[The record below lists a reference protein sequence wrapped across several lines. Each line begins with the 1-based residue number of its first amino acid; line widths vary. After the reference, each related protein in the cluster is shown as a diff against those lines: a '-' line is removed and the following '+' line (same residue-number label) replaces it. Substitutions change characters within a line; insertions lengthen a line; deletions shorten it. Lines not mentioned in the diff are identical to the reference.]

1 MASQYD
7 PTVVSDYNNFPEV
20 HLFWKKRLT
29 GASVMFLLVRYTT
42 LAFAVVYLIIS
53 ICTTMSD
60 EGCTKIFRTW
70 YAFRNIL
77 NIPCAVFAGM
87 RALALTRNRALS
99 AIILVFSLAPPIVN
113 FRVRQ
118 TQQGLGAGATAEPI
132 FGCSAYFNTT
142 LTGAVICTVVS
153 RAGAII
159 GDFLL
164 VAITWRKL
172 ARGSIRTEL
181 AKHQGSLASI
191 MMWNGVLYFSITLS
205 STVVLQ
211 LIGNPNGGIS
221 YVTDF
226 TDPMTAILIWR
237 FLFDLQQAS
246 LQDVN
251 LDSSGDLGSHTTASY
266 VTSLNFAQAMG
277 MGAMGS
283 VVVPDGFSV
292 AETNHDLLVTELH
305 EQEECVEHE
314 GGA

>member
-1 MASQYD
+1 
-7 PTVVSDYNNFPEV
+7 
-20 HLFWKKRLT
+20 
-29 GASVMFLLVRYTT
+29 
-42 LAFAVVYLIIS
+42 
-53 ICTTMSD
+53 MSD
-60 EGCTKIFRTW
+60 ESCTKIFRTW

-113 FRVRQ
+113 F

-191 MMWNGVLYFSITLS
+191 MMWNGVLYFSVLFILNVLHLSITLS
-205 STVVLQ
+205 S